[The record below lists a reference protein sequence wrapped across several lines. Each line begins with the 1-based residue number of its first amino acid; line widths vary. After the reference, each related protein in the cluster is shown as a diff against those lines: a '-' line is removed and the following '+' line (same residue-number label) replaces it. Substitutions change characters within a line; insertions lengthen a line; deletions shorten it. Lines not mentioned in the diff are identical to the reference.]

1 MEKTKKYKELLN
13 RFVIKIRR
21 DDYLDY
27 IEWDFGL
34 KKDKKD
40 AVLLEKFNLLK
51 NEARNDDFIYVAIP
65 KLVRPYQ
72 ATVKLFKEKQL
83 NIYTSLITFVS
94 EKNGTKNGLKL
105 QFPNVYMIDK
115 NKYNKKIEK
124 VIDII

>member
-1 MEKTKKYKELLN
+1 
-13 RFVIKIRR
+13 
-21 DDYLDY
+21 
-27 IEWDFGL
+27 
-34 KKDKKD
+34 
-40 AVLLEKFNLLK
+40 
-51 NEARNDDFIYVAIP
+51 
-65 KLVRPYQ
+65 PYQ